1 MVLPAPYSAP
11 RISRAVECPHGTPV
25 RTLQYSRPHKHA
37 PVQQENT
44 HTARQAINRGGS
56 VWWVAVV
63 RTRRGASVGGLPDET
78 LTWGA
83 RLASVESDRRW
94 CGNRILTFSQKWVL
108 DRRSG

>member
-1 MVLPAPYSAP
+1 M
-11 RISRAVECPHGTPV
+11 
-25 RTLQYSRPHKHA
+25 
-37 PVQQENT
+37 
-44 HTARQAINRGGS
+44 HTARQAINRGGGARFAS
-56 VWWVAVV
+56 VVCN
-63 RTRRGASVGGLPDET
+63 RRGGRGGGLPDET